1 VWVFVFAFVFFCT
14 LSNRRSNGMIAPDHD
29 DDTFLAAD
37 VLDAAAVLRP
47 QVDPA
52 AVGALVYVCAFMYNL
67 WTLWVYVF

>member
-1 VWVFVFAFVFFCT
+1 
-14 LSNRRSNGMIAPDHD
+14 MIAPDHD